1 MSDSV
6 DVKVAKM
13 EVEIEA
19 LKQRVQGAEER
30 LKDLTD
36 IMMTIQHLSESV
48 KQIADSV
55 ASMNT
60 RVTAIEQVP
69 AEKWNTMTKQ
79 IIAAILGVIGGAIGS
94 GLLSF
99 LTHLT

>member
-1 MSDSV
+1 
-6 DVKVAKM
+6 M
-13 EVEIEA
+13 EVEIDA

-60 RVTAIEQVP
+60 RVTAIE
-69 AEKWNTMTKQ
+69 
-79 IIAAILGVIGGAIGS
+79 
-94 GLLSF
+94 LLAVVF
-99 LTHLT
+99 PRCQFIRYP